1 MARGLRPLAR
11 LAPPVLRGALA
22 RGRHS
27 AAGRGAGG
35 GAGRAPR
42 RRGARLPAGRG
53 QLRLRQRGGRT
64 RQGRPL
70 GVGGGAAP
78 ERTMNPAAA
87 SRPNAAA
94 FGRRPGALPRLLLS
108 SAARALLWLGPVYLA
123 GYLGLSGSWVLLG
136 LALWLCWGRNRRW
149 KRDRLAAAFALLED
163 EREAVCR
170 GLADRHL
177 PAWVSED
184 RGQRRCAAPLRAD
197 PHRIPPAAAAGAPGS
212 GDAAGGR
219 AGGSGLRGWGAPG
232 GAAGAVR

>member
-1 MARGLRPLAR
+1 
-11 LAPPVLRGALA
+11 
-22 RGRHS
+22 
-27 AAGRGAGG
+27 
-35 GAGRAPR
+35 
-42 RRGARLPAGRG
+42 
-53 QLRLRQRGGRT
+53 
-64 RQGRPL
+64 
-70 GVGGGAAP
+70 
-78 ERTMNPAAA
+78 MNPAAA

-197 PHRIPPAAAAGAPGS
+197 PHRIPPPPTPRSSGGS
-212 GDAAGGR
+212 PRERGRCGR
-219 AGGSGLRGWGAPG
+219 AGGRLRAAWLGSARRCGGSGTVERGVPS
-232 GAAGAVR
+232 

>member
-1 MARGLRPLAR
+1 
-11 LAPPVLRGALA
+11 
-22 RGRHS
+22 
-27 AAGRGAGG
+27 
-35 GAGRAPR
+35 
-42 RRGARLPAGRG
+42 
-53 QLRLRQRGGRT
+53 
-64 RQGRPL
+64 
-70 GVGGGAAP
+70 
-78 ERTMNPAAA
+78 MNPAAA